1 MNSPARVYVFELDG
15 EERAMYAETEE
26 LARSGFE
33 KIFNR
38 EPGEL
43 VKVSEI
49 EEYHG

>member
-1 MNSPARVYVFELDG
+1 MNSPVRIYVFDLDG

-26 LARSGFE
+26 LARSGFK
-33 KIFNR
+33 KIFDR

-43 VKVSEI
+43 VKFSDI